1 MNSILLIIKSSS
13 AILDKMYVNFTNDF
27 SKISCNFKIQTTCN

>member
-13 AILDKMYVNFTNDF
+13 AMLVKHFTDDVK
-27 SKISCNFKIQTTCN
+27 KISCNFKIQTTRN